1 MVTIQFA
8 CCFLPLFFLWLL
20 PSRADIEALQIR
32 INSDDVPAV
41 KGDEKKETKKKSK
54 KEAKESAGETELIV
68 KKNKRSGKAE
78 SSVKKRSLS
87 SENDEAE
94 IMEEH

>member
-1 MVTIQFA
+1 
-8 CCFLPLFFLWLL
+8 L

-68 KKNKRSGKAE
+68 
-78 SSVKKRSLS
+78 
-87 SENDEAE
+87 
-94 IMEEH
+94 